1 MVKTGLEILIS
12 EKLSLVKNSR
22 VGLVSHSAAILP
34 DLTDSLE
41 ALINAGVNITAL
53 FGPEHGY
60 QGAAA
65 DAAAVGDSLESRYG
79 LPIFSLY
86 GDIREPNAEM
96 LQNVDVLIVDLQ
108 DIGTRF
114 YTFITTMV
122 NVLRGAAKNKKEV
135 IVLDRPNPINGVN
148 VEGPMVKAGYES
160 FIGIGGIPVRHGL
173 TIGEL
178 ARYMNEEI
186 GAALTVIEMDGWK
199 RAMWFDGTGLPW
211 AATSPAMPHLS
222 TMTVFPGMC
231 LFEGTNL
238 SEGRG
243 TSLPF
248 EICGAPWLNKYKLA
262 HALNDLEISGARF
275 RPIRFMPVAHRFA
288 NEECE
293 GVQVYVTKR
302 EVFDAFAVGLH
313 VVKACREQN
322 REKFNF
328 LDSSWE
334 GAKPHFDLLAGTPH
348 AREKLLTGESVEEI
362 EQAWAD
368 ELKEFEEKRQK
379 FLIYEQRLKW

>member
-1 MVKTGLEILIS
+1 MIKTGLEILIS
-12 EKLSLVKNSR
+12 EKLSLIKNKR

-34 DLTDSLE
+34 NLTDSLE
-41 ALINAGVNITAL
+41 ALMRAGVNITAL

-60 QGAAA
+60 HGAAA
-65 DAAAVGDSLESRYG
+65 DATAVGNTVDSRYG

-96 LQNVDVLIVDLQ
+96 LKTVDVLIIDLQ

-122 NVLRGAAKNKKEV
+122 NVLRGAAKNQKEV

-173 TIGEL
+173 TIGEM
-178 ARYMNEEI
+178 AHYMNKEI
-186 GAALTVIEMDGWK
+186 GAALTIVEMEGWK
-199 RAMWFDGTGLPW
+199 RAMWFDDTGLPW

-222 TMTVFPGMC
+222 TTMVFGGMC

-243 TSLPF
+243 TALPF
-248 EICGAPWLNKYKLA
+248 EVCGAPWLDKYALA
-262 HALNDLEISGARF
+262 QTLNDLKIGGARF

-293 GVQVYVTKR
+293 GVQLYVTDR
-302 EVFDAFAVGLH
+302 NEFNSLTTGLH
-313 VVKACREQN
+313 AVKACRDQN
-322 REKFNF
+322 PKFEF

-334 GAKPHFDLLAGTPH
+334 GKQPHFDLLSGSPE
-348 AREKLLTGESVEEI
+348 AREGILMGQPVSTI
-362 EQAWAD
+362 CQAWTA
-368 ELKEFEEKRQK
+368 EITNFQEERQK
-379 FLIYEQRLKW
+379 SLLYN

>member
-12 EKLSLVKNSR
+12 EKLSLVKDRR

-41 ALINAGVNITAL
+41 ALMHTGVNITAL

-65 DAAAVGDSLESRYG
+65 DAAAVGNSLEARFG

-86 GDIREPNAEM
+86 GNIREPNAEM

-122 NVLRGAAKNKKEV
+122 NVLRGAAKNQKEV
-135 IVLDRPNPINGVN
+135 VVLDRPNPINGVTI
-148 VEGPMVKAGYES
+148 EGPMVKAGYES

-178 ARYMNEEI
+178 ALFMNEEI

-211 AATSPAMPHLS
+211 AATSPAMPHLA
-222 TMTVFPGMC
+222 TMTLFPGMC

-248 EICGAPWLNKYKLA
+248 EICGAPWLNKYELA
-262 HALNDLEISGARF
+262 QTLNDLNINGARF

-302 EVFDAFAVGLH
+302 EAFEAFATGVH
-313 VVKACREQN
+313 IVKACREQN
-322 REKFNF
+322 REKFKF

-334 GAKPHFDLLAGTPH
+334 GAKPHFDLLAGTPQV
-348 AREKLLTGESVEEI
+348 REKLLTEKSVAEI
-362 EQAWAD
+362 EQIWAS
-368 ELKEFEEKRQK
+368 ELKEFKEKRQK
-379 FLIYEQRLKW
+379 FLIYEQRLRW

>member
-1 MVKTGLEILIS
+1 MVKTGLDILIS
-12 EKLSLVKNSR
+12 EKLSLVKNKR

-41 ALINAGVNITAL
+41 ALMSAGVNITAL

-60 QGAAA
+60 HGAAA
-65 DAAAVGDSLESRYG
+65 DAAAVGDSVDSRFG

-114 YTFITTMV
+114 YTFITTLV
-122 NVLRGAAKNKKEV
+122 NVVRGAAKNQKEV
-135 IVLDRPNPINGVN
+135 IVLDRPNPINGVT

-248 EICGAPWLNKYKLA
+248 EICGAPWLNKYELA
-262 HALNDLEISGARF
+262 QDLNDLNINGARF

-293 GVQVYVTKR
+293 GVQVYVTDRNK
-302 EVFDAFAVGLH
+302 FNSLSTGLR

-322 REKFNF
+322 PKFDF

-334 GAKPHFDLLAGTPH
+334 GAKPHFDLLAGTPQV
-348 AREKLLTGESVEEI
+348 REELLAGKSVDEI
-362 EQAWAD
+362 ERIWIE
-368 ELKEFEEKRQK
+368 ELKEFEE
-379 FLIYEQRLKW
+379 

>member
-12 EKLSLVKNSR
+12 EKLSHVKNKR

-41 ALINAGVNITAL
+41 ALMHTGVNITAL

-65 DAAAVGDSLESRYG
+65 DAAAVGNSLEARFG

-86 GDIREPNAEM
+86 GNIREPNAEM

-122 NVLRGAAKNKKEV
+122 NVLRGAAKNQKEV
-135 IVLDRPNPINGVN
+135 VVLDRPNPINGVTI
-148 VEGPMVKAGYES
+148 EGPMVKAGYES
-160 FIGIGGIPVRHGL
+160 FIGIGGLPVRHGL

-178 ARYMNEEI
+178 ALFMNEEI

-211 AATSPAMPHLS
+211 AATSPAMPHLA
-222 TMTVFPGMC
+222 TMTLFPGMC

-248 EICGAPWLNKYKLA
+248 EICGAPWLNKYELA
-262 HALNDLEISGARF
+262 QTLNDLNINGARF

-302 EVFDAFAVGLH
+302 EAFEAFATGVH
-313 VVKACREQN
+313 IVKACREQN
-322 REKFNF
+322 REKFKF

-334 GAKPHFDLLAGTPH
+334 GAKPHFDLLAGTPQV
-348 AREKLLTGESVEEI
+348 REKLLTEKSVAEI
-362 EQAWAD
+362 EQIWAS
-368 ELKEFEEKRQK
+368 ELKEFKEKRQK
-379 FLIYEQRLKW
+379 FLIYEQRLRW

>member
-1 MVKTGLEILIS
+1 MVKTGLDILIS
-12 EKLSLVKNSR
+12 EKLSLVKNKR

-41 ALINAGVNITAL
+41 ALMSAGVNITAL

-60 QGAAA
+60 HGAAA
-65 DAAAVGDSLESRYG
+65 DAAAVGDSVDSRFG

-114 YTFITTMV
+114 YTFITTLV
-122 NVLRGAAKNKKEV
+122 NVVRGAAKNQKEV
-135 IVLDRPNPINGVN
+135 IVLDRPNPINGVT

-231 LFEGTNL
+231 LFEGRIFL
-238 SEGRG
+238 RDAARHCR
-243 TSLPF
+243 L
-248 EICGAPWLNKYKLA
+248 EICGAPWLNKYELA
-262 HALNDLEISGARF
+262 QDLNDLNINGARF

-293 GVQVYVTKR
+293 GVQVYVTDRNK
-302 EVFDAFAVGLH
+302 FNSLSTGLR

-322 REKFNF
+322 PKFDF
-328 LDSSWE
+328 LDSAS
-334 GAKPHFDLLAGTPH
+334 GR
-348 AREKLLTGESVEEI
+348 RE
-362 EQAWAD
+362 AA
-368 ELKEFEEKRQK
+368 F
-379 FLIYEQRLKW
+379 

>member
-1 MVKTGLEILIS
+1 MVKTGLDILIS
-12 EKLSLVKNSR
+12 EKLSLVKNKR

-34 DLTDSLE
+34 DLTDSLD
-41 ALINAGVNITAL
+41 ALMSAGVNITAL

-60 QGAAA
+60 HGAAA
-65 DAAAVGDSLESRYG
+65 DAAAVGDSVDSRFG

-114 YTFITTMV
+114 YTFITTLV
-122 NVLRGAAKNKKEV
+122 NVVRGAAKNQKEV
-135 IVLDRPNPINGVN
+135 IILDRPNPINGVT

-199 RAMWFDGTGLPW
+199 RAMWFDHTGLPW

-222 TMTVFPGMC
+222 TMIVFPGMC

-248 EICGAPWLNKYKLA
+248 EICGAPWLNKYELA
-262 HALNDLEISGARF
+262 RTLNDLNINGARF

-293 GVQVYVTKR
+293 GVQVYVTDRNK
-302 EVFDAFAVGLH
+302 FNSLSTGLR

-322 REKFNF
+322 PKFNF

-334 GAKPHFDLLAGTPH
+334 GAKPHFDLLAGTPQV
-348 AREKLLTGESVEEI
+348 REELLAGKSVGEI
-362 EQAWAD
+362 ERIWIE

-379 FLIYEQRLKW
+379 FLIYEQRLRW